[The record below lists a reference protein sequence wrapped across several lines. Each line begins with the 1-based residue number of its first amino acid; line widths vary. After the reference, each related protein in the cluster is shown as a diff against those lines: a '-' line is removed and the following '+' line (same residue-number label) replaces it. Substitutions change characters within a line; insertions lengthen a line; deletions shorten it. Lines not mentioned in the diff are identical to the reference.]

1 MSYTPVQVFNEVN
14 GFALKPPSQYD
25 NGKFTFIN
33 RREDDSRATQT
44 SPTKEFIEITKEKN
58 KLPTVT
64 LRSYVLY
71 YRNNGNPMTTSFP
84 NNGDAVNWAENYRF
98 YNDLSVLKTGQTWTI
113 SNWAQYMTVNIKKN
127 QYADSTSGNG
137 IITYGGTGPNAGGTS
152 YFTARFDIVKL
163 NNDIII
169 ISDIKG
175 ENFVAGDT
183 ITFKAANH
191 GWLTEDFTFT
201 VTSGQIDGSAIG
213 RQLGWIFGFPLFD
226 VSGGSGSWPRFE
238 SCYSNDANDISG
250 NQKMLVNISNKRNI
264 ITLDMSK
271 FQFKDQ
277 NGTEKGDGYDDIKF
291 WFTQNSNSGQ
301 RCFYMNLRITGSSEN
316 SISYPGTLGTV
327 KLNGNGATSYIYVGK
342 DGNWPPCLEYDSM
355 SGSIN
360 RFSNKWCTLVEY
372 EFYCEVI
379 NPKPFLDF
387 TPNYFS
393 FNFSYIDSNNNTVN
407 GRRFILHILKKL
419 LKS

>member
-152 YFTARFDIVKL
+152 SFTARFDIVKSG
-163 NNDIII
+163 NDIII
-169 ISDIKG
+169 TSDRKG

-183 ITFKAANH
+183 ITFKAVFSLSI
-191 GWLTEDFTFT
+191 LTSTNLICCCCSSLTLFL
-201 VTSGQIDGSAIG
+201 TSST
-213 RQLGWIFGFPLFD
+213 
-226 VSGGSGSWPRFE
+226 
-238 SCYSNDANDISG
+238 DISTF
-250 NQKMLVNISNKRNI
+250 SDI
-264 ITLDMSK
+264 I
-271 FQFKDQ
+271 
-277 NGTEKGDGYDDIKF
+277 
-291 WFTQNSNSGQ
+291 
-301 RCFYMNLRITGSSEN
+301 
-316 SISYPGTLGTV
+316 
-327 KLNGNGATSYIYVGK
+327 
-342 DGNWPPCLEYDSM
+342 
-355 SGSIN
+355 
-360 RFSNKWCTLVEY
+360 
-372 EFYCEVI
+372 
-379 NPKPFLDF
+379 
-387 TPNYFS
+387 
-393 FNFSYIDSNNNTVN
+393 
-407 GRRFILHILKKL
+407 
-419 LKS
+419 